1 MHQWLLILIALAC
14 VSGCGGLQLDAAP
27 SGEVPLTGAW
37 VVDSAASDDVG
48 SAMRPDAKVGDRR
61 RRMSTAAEIQRIR
74 RGSGLAYVAH
84 DFQVLDA
91 ERMRIE
97 LDSDSMGVQHFPGVY
112 RDVTWGTRERGI
124 WTVQAGWDNDVLV
137 VASKTRGIDV
147 LERYQLQGSSRLVVS
162 VDIKAD
168 GNVRSINRLFRRL
181 L

>member
-124 WTVQAGWDNDVLV
+124 WTVKAGWDNDVLV

-147 LERYQLQGSSRLVVS
+147 LERYQLQGSTRLVVS

-181 L
+181 R

>member
-137 VASKTRGIDV
+137 VASQTRGIEV
-147 LERYQLQGSSRLVVS
+147 LER
-162 VDIKAD
+162 
-168 GNVRSINRLFRRL
+168 
-181 L
+181 